1 MHVAFRPA
9 ARFAARHAPSAIALL
24 TLSAFAAC
32 SDSTAVGRGGSQ
44 LGFTTSSSVSSGAAA
59 ASLDAA
65 PITKNGHTIV
75 LKQVTIVVERAQL
88 KQQSTNAC
96 AGDEDDDNQ
105 QSAGPTSSSHTE
117 SCASVKIGPTLV
129 DLPLDA
135 GMTTL
140 PMDVIPPGT
149 YQQIEFRVSLARL
162 VGTFDGNAFDV
173 TIPVNVR
180 SEIQF
185 ATPVVVTAGT
195 PTSITINVP
204 LDAWLTNPDGS
215 LVDPRQ
221 LLTNSTLAAAVKARI
236 QASFHAFQDDDHNGK
251 DDHDRGD
258 GD

>member
-1 MHVAFRPA
+1 MHDPFRSA
-9 ARFAARHAPSAIALL
+9 ARFAARHATSAIALV

-44 LGFTTSSSVSSGAAA
+44 LGFTTSSSVSTGAAS

-96 AGDEDDDNQ
+96 AGDEDDNQ
-105 QSAGPTSSSHTE
+105 QSAGPTSTHTE

-140 PMDVIPPGT
+140 PMDLIPPGT
-149 YQQIEFRVSLARL
+149 YQEIEFRVSLARL

-185 ATPVVVTAGT
+185 ATPVVVSAGT

-251 DDHDRGD
+251 DDHERGD
-258 GD
+258 RD